1 MQAQR
6 VCIYI
11 YIIHTR
17 VYAIYLRAHKHGVYI
32 CVYMPYMY
40 VDVSTVSIYV
50 YMLYVRVYAV
60 YLRRRKHGMFS
71 DGEKDSNNVNNI
83 RNVRGK

>member
-1 MQAQR
+1 MCTCVC

-11 YIIHTR
+11 ITHTR

-32 CVYMPYMY
+32 CVYM
-40 VDVSTVSIYV
+40 
-50 YMLYVRVYAV
+50 LYVRVYGV

-71 DGEKDSNNVNNI
+71 DGEKDSNDVINI